1 MAKKNFVQHIIQ
13 VPAAAYAAT
22 GSRFDLVALSRK
34 GIQKQA
40 LLNLGSALDLTLKEL
55 SALLPVTE
63 RTLQRRNAHSLLSP
77 AVSEQIILITE
88 LAARGKEVFGSL
100 EAFKRWLKEENIA
113 LAGQPPLS
121 LLDTSI
127 GVQLVTDQLGRIEQ
141 GVYA

>member
-1 MAKKNFVQHIIQ
+1 MSKNFIENIIQ
-13 VPAAAYAAT
+13 EPSAAYAT
-22 GSRFDLVALSRK
+22 TNSRFDLVALSRK

-40 LLNLGSALDLTLKEL
+40 LLNLGSALNLSLKEL
-55 SALLPVTE
+55 STLLPVTE

-88 LAARGKEVFGSL
+88 LTAKGKEVFGSL
-100 EAFKRWLKEENIA
+100 EAFRKWLKEENIA
-113 LAGQPPLS
+113 LGGQPPIN

-127 GVQLVTDQLGRIEQ
+127 GVQLVTDELGRLEH

>member
-1 MAKKNFVQHIIQ
+1 MAKNFVQNIIQ
-13 VPAAAYAAT
+13 EPAAAYATT

-40 LLNLGSALDLTLKEL
+40 LLNLGEALNLTLKEL

-63 RTLQRRNAHSLLSP
+63 RTLQRRNIHSLLSP

-88 LAARGKEVFGSL
+88 LTAKGKEVFGSL
-100 EAFKRWLKEENIA
+100 EAFRKWLKEENIA
-113 LAGQPPLS
+113 LGGQPPIN

-127 GVQLVTDQLGRIEQ
+127 GVQLVTDQLGRIEH